1 MLGTAASNSTATP
14 MGLFSRGGQSSVR
27 NKAIPKPVGT
37 AINMAMS
44 EVTTVPSRPVTRDE
58 YVDRIL
64 TGGFPMILQRLTT
77 RARTSWFAD
86 YVNLVV
92 MRDVLDIARVRQRE
106 ALPRLL
112 RQFAAQTGQMLNI
125 SKAGQA
131 VGLESST
138 ANRYATLLEAAFMIQ
153 RLPAWG
159 TTLGKRIT
167 AYPKVHVI
175 DSGLAGWLLGLSA
188 AKISSRD
195 PAVLTEFGHLVET
208 FAVGEILKQVSWS
221 DEAVTAAYFRTQS
234 GDEVDLVLETWDGRV
249 AGFEVKAGSRVQD
262 TDLSGLRL
270 LRDRLGERFIAGFL
284 LNLGELAY
292 RKEERI
298 MVMPLSGL
306 WSLASKPSSAQ
317 RSARSMS
324 LSRALENAFIRELDI
339 DQAKR
344 SSDNV
349 LGTSCC

>member
-1 MLGTAASNSTATP
+1 
-14 MGLFSRGGQSSVR
+14 
-27 NKAIPKPVGT
+27 
-37 AINMAMS
+37 
-44 EVTTVPSRPVTRDE
+44 
-58 YVDRIL
+58 
-64 TGGFPMILQRLTT
+64 MILQRLTT
-77 RARTSWFAD
+77 RPRTSWFAD
-86 YVNLVV
+86 YVGLVV

-175 DSGLAGWLLGLSA
+175 DSGLAGWLLGLGT

-208 FAVGEILKQVSWS
+208 FAVEEILKQVSWS
-221 DEAVTAAYFRTQS
+221 EEVATAAYFRTQD

-249 AGFEVKAGSRVQD
+249 VGFEVKAGSRVQD

-270 LRDRLGERFIAGFL
+270 LRDRLGERFMAGFPAQPRGTRL
-284 LNLGELAY
+284 PQGGEDHGYAAV
-292 RKEERI
+292 RA
-298 MVMPLSGL
+298 MVLS
-306 WSLASKPSSAQ
+306 
-317 RSARSMS
+317 
-324 LSRALENAFIRELDI
+324 LE
-339 DQAKR
+339 
-344 SSDNV
+344 
-349 LGTSCC
+349 

>member
-1 MLGTAASNSTATP
+1 
-14 MGLFSRGGQSSVR
+14 
-27 NKAIPKPVGT
+27 
-37 AINMAMS
+37 
-44 EVTTVPSRPVTRDE
+44 
-58 YVDRIL
+58 
-64 TGGFPMILQRLTT
+64 
-77 RARTSWFAD
+77 
-86 YVNLVV
+86 
-92 MRDVLDIARVRQRE
+92 VLDIARVRQRE

-159 TTLGKRIT
+159 TTLGKRIA

-221 DEAVTAAYFRTQS
+221 EEVATAAYFRTQDGNEVEYES
-234 GDEVDLVLETWDGRV
+234 GESRSTGYPDASV
-249 AGFEVKAGSRVQD
+249 ASCARMLQEARSLRTYLPFEV
-262 TDLSGLRL
+262 
-270 LRDRLGERFIAGFL
+270 
-284 LNLGELAY
+284 
-292 RKEERI
+292 
-298 MVMPLSGL
+298 P
-306 WSLASKPSSAQ
+306 
-317 RSARSMS
+317 
-324 LSRALENAFIRELDI
+324 
-339 DQAKR
+339 
-344 SSDNV
+344 
-349 LGTSCC
+349 